1 MIEGAAFLTFLA
13 TAVAIIVTPGA
24 DMAMIL
30 GATLTA
36 GRRQGF
42 LAVGGVISG
51 ALVHISVAAIGL
63 SALLA
68 ASPAAMRVVGVLGA
82 AYLVWVGVSLLR
94 SGAEL
99 HPEAAIRARGW
110 AVWRRAAGTNLL
122 NPKAYLFMLAVFP
135 HFLRPGGWPSWAQ
148 TLVLGAILLSL
159 SALIYGGLVAAS
171 SALAARGEANPA
183 LTRNLGRATGAY
195 LAVLGVGMAAASL
208 IQG

>member
-1 MIEGAAFLTFLA
+1 MIEGAALLTFLA

-36 GRRQGF
+36 GRRQGLF
-42 LAVGGVISG
+42 AVGGVVSG
-51 ALVHISVAAIGL
+51 ALVHVSVAAIGL

-68 ASPAAMRVVGVLGA
+68 ASPAAMRVVGVAGA
-82 AYLVWVGVSLLR
+82 AYLVWIGIGLMR

-99 HPEAAIRARGW
+99 RAGAGSPAMGW

-159 SALIYGGLVAAS
+159 SVLIYGGLVAVSHSLAS
-171 SALAARGEANPA
+171 RGGARPGLA
-183 LTRNLGRATGAY
+183 RNLGRATGAY
-195 LAVLGVGMAAASL
+195 LAILGVGMAAASL
-208 IQG
+208 IRV

>member
-1 MIEGAAFLTFLA
+1 MIEGVAFLTFLA

-30 GATLTA
+30 GATLTS

-51 ALVHISVAAIGL
+51 AMVHVSVAAIGL

-68 ASPAAMRVVGVLGA
+68 ASPAAMRVVGVVGSI
-82 AYLVWVGVSLLR
+82 YLVWIGIGLLR

-99 HPEAAIRARGW
+99 HTEAATRGRGW

-135 HFLRPGGWPSWAQ
+135 HFLKPGGWPSWAQ
-148 TLVLGAILLSL
+148 TLVLGAILLCI

-171 SALAARGEANPA
+171 AALTARGAANPA
-183 LTRNLGRATGAY
+183 LARNLGRATGAY

-208 IQG
+208 IKG